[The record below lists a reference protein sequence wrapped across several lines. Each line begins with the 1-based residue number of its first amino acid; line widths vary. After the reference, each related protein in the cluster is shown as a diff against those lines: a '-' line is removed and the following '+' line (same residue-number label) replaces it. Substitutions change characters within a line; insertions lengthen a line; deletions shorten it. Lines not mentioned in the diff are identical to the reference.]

1 MTDSPTERL
10 PSPRSPSDDL
20 FLGETTGVVFVF
32 HHTHGFIHTDHFGS
46 IFVHESGLVEGIHR
60 LEPGQRVSAR
70 ILQGTRGRY
79 AHHVQVLATSAAPAS
94 GDAPPD
100 PLSHPPSRKLIAHIA
115 NRLRERNPNAIIQ
128 ISRLYQHFGSDIIGE
143 IVAETERIEAEGG
156 MLLPDGSRR
165 RTPGGV
171 FFLQARK
178 RLAPGE
184 WERIFPQKSWKE
196 QRKQNKT
203 TQGSATTPQGAP
215 APAPTPLIVTWE
227 MRGPL
232 VDEAKACQG
241 RATSVKVTVIGRP
254 TSVVERG
261 NTVIL
266 MLTHSGPLP
275 SLPKGVPTPT
285 VVPTTTYTVYVAAKQ
300 WRGVAEAI
308 KNPED
313 VLIIEGAQTWDAE
326 QQAIAVYTTKI
337 ATKLQQRAKR
347 PAPPTEPT
355 TPA

>member
-1 MTDSPTERL
+1 
-10 PSPRSPSDDL
+10 
-20 FLGETTGVVFVF
+20 VVFVF

-46 IFVHESGLVEGIHR
+46 IFVHESGLADGIQR

-70 ILQGTRGRY
+70 ILQGVRGRY
-79 AHHVQVLATSAAPAS
+79 AHQVQVLANGTITTPVAP
-94 GDAPPD
+94 
-100 PLSHPPSRKLIAHIA
+100 LPSKKMIAHIA
-115 NRLRERNPNAIIQ
+115 NRLRERNPDAIIQ

-143 IVAETERIEAEGG
+143 IVAETERIEDEGG
-156 MLLPDGSRR
+156 ILLPDGSRR

-178 RLAPGE
+178 RLTPDE
-184 WERIFPQKSWKE
+184 WAHIFSQKSWKE
-196 QRKQNKT
+196 RRKQNKPMPE
-203 TQGSATTPQGAP
+203 SAAP
-215 APAPTPLIVTWE
+215 IQKPSPSAPVIVTWE
-227 MRGPL
+227 TRGSL
-232 VDEAKACQG
+232 INEAKTGQG

-266 MLTHSGPLP
+266 MLTYSGPLP
-275 SLPKGVPTPT
+275 SLPKGVPVPT
-285 VVPTTTYTVYVAAKQ
+285 VVPTTTYTIYVAAKQ

>member
-10 PSPRSPSDDL
+10 PSPQSPSDDL

-32 HHTHGFIHTDHFGS
+32 YHTHGFIHTEHFGS
-46 IFVHESGLVEGIHR
+46 IFVHESGLAKGTRR

-70 ILQGTRGRY
+70 ILQGVRGRY
-79 AHHVQVLATSAAPAS
+79 AHDVQILTNGIVTAS
-94 GDAPPD
+94 GETSPD
-100 PLSHPPSRKLIAHIA
+100 PFAHPPSRKMIAHIA

-128 ISRLYQHFGSDIIGE
+128 IGRLYQHFGSDIIGE
-143 IVAETERIEAEGG
+143 IVAETEHIEAEGG

-203 TQGSATTPQGAP
+203 TPESAATIQKPST
-215 APAPTPLIVTWE
+215 PTPAIVTWE
-227 MRGPL
+227 TRGSL
-232 VDEAKACQG
+232 IDEARAGQG

-266 MLTHSGPLP
+266 MLTYSGPLP

-326 QQAIAVYTTKI
+326 QQSIAVYTTKI